1 MNTKFISKH
10 KESSVIL
17 GFQLYQKIRTNMGK
31 TLNQEI
37 DFTAIKKNE
46 KVYIQVCR
54 EISSEKTEKREYS
67 NLLNIKDNYPKY
79 LLRTDDFS
87 EGNYEGIKTVHIAD
101 FLLLDEF

>member
-1 MNTKFISKH
+1 MYQHTL
-10 KESSVIL
+10 SVV
-17 GFQLYQKIRTNMGK
+17 GK

-46 KVYIQVCR
+46 KVYIQVCW

-79 LLRTDDFS
+79 LLRTDEFS

-101 FLLLDEF
+101 FLLLNEF